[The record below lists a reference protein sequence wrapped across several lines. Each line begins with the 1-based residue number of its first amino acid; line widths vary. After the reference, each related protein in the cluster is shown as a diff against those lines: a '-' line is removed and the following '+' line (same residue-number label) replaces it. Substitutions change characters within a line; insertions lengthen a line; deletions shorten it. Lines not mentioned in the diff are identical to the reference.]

1 MLLGDLKCLNL
12 LLESD
17 NKSVHQWQ
25 YFINQPGTT
34 LPIIRVEDISKQ
46 LHQLRGPCDPV
57 VTSHQT
63 CSLDSIYSIH
73 NTTFDLR
80 FENKFVLRY
89 VISICA
95 E

>member
-57 VTSHQT
+57 VISHHT
-63 CSLDSIYSIH
+63 CSLDSIYSIY
-73 NTTFDLR
+73 NSTFDLR
-80 FENKFVLRY
+80 FENRFILRY
-89 VISICA
+89 VILICV